1 MPIAKNG
8 DIDVFYE
15 ITGSGDPLVLIMGL
29 GADHTVWEKHLAA
42 YEENFS
48 CLAIDNRGVGR
59 SSKPD
64 DVYST
69 AEMADDVA
77 SVMDHAGISRAHV
90 AGISMGGAIAQELAL
105 RHPDR
110 VRSIVMTAS
119 WARLPPFS
127 AKVFE
132 HFKAVRAHCR
142 TVDFQLCVQ
151 LWIWGPDWFSAEA
164 EALASARRDA
174 ERNPAPQPQY
184 AFERQ
189 VDACVAHNTFDRLPA
204 LRAPTLITAG
214 ELDIFTPLALSEAM
228 HKAIA
233 GSELVVL
240 RRCGHTHHWEQ
251 LDKFNSLTTHFM
263 LRH

>member
-8 DIDVFYE
+8 DIDVFYR
-15 ITGSGDPLVLIMGL
+15 ITGSGEPLVLIMGL
-29 GADHTVWEKHLAA
+29 GADHTVWEKHLAT
-42 YEENFS
+42 YEQRFR
-48 CLAIDNRGVGR
+48 CLAIDNRGVGQ

-64 DVYST
+64 DAYST

-77 SVMDHAGISRAHV
+77 SAMDHARISRAHV
-90 AGISMGGAIAQELAL
+90 AGLSMGGAIAQELAL

-110 VRSIVMTAS
+110 VRSIVLTSS
-119 WARLPPFS
+119 WARLPPFN
-127 AKVFE
+127 ANVFE

-142 TVDFQLCVQ
+142 TVDFQLCLQ
-151 LWIWGPDWFSAEA
+151 LWIWGPDWFSSDAET
-164 EALASARRDA
+164 LASARSDA

-189 VDACVAHNTFDRLPA
+189 CDACIRHDTLDRLPA
-204 LRAPTLITAG
+204 LQTPTLITVG

-233 GSELVVL
+233 GSDLVVIP
-240 RRCGHTHHWEQ
+240 RCGHTHHWEQ
-251 LDKFNSLTTHFM
+251 LNKFNSLTTEFM